1 MALLFRLLLALAA
14 MTFAK
19 PGWSWDPHGHALV
32 GSVAEP
38 LLTENARKQVRGIL
52 GFSLQT
58 AAKWPDCIR
67 SVEQKPDGSFK
78 YNRNTPYQAAC
89 DDFMAPS
96 EVARM
101 EDYARRN
108 WDNCAHRPGHGCH
121 EDYHFADV
129 PIQRGAYSRSFFG
142 TNDHD
147 VASAL
152 AAAIDVLRG
161 KRPPTPFS
169 IKDKKEALFLLAHF
183 AGDIHQPLHVGSVY
197 LDANGSLV
205 DPSAAMAGVEQ
216 TETQGGN
223 SILLEGKNLHADW
236 DEVPEAWT
244 IEAMPGL
251 LSRAKE
257 VPATTV
263 QTEILP
269 ALWASETV
277 SLAGDAFRDLKFGPK
292 HGTRWTAVPT
302 NAATYKAEQDRLKKE
317 QIAKAGARLAAVLNT
332 IWP

>member
-1 MALLFRLLLALAA
+1 MTLLFRLLLILAA
-14 MTFAK
+14 MTFAI
-19 PGWSWDPHGHALV
+19 PAWSWDPHGHALV
-32 GSVAEP
+32 GSVADQ
-38 LLTENARKQVRGIL
+38 LLTENARRQVRDIL
-52 GFSLQT
+52 GFTLQS
-58 AAKWPDCIR
+58 AAKWPDCVR
-67 SVEQKPDGSFK
+67 SVERKPDGSFQ
-78 YNRNTPYQAAC
+78 YNPNTPYQAPC
-89 DDFMAPS
+89 DDFMAPA

-108 WDNCAHRPGHGCH
+108 WDNCAHAPGHGCH
-121 EDYHFADV
+121 EAYHFADV

-152 AAAIDVLRG
+152 AAAIEVLEG
-161 KRPPTPFS
+161 KKPPAPFS
-169 IKDKKEALFLLAHF
+169 IKDKKEALFLVAHF

-205 DPSAAMAGVEQ
+205 DPSAAMPGVEQ

-223 SILLEGKNLHADW
+223 LILLEGKNLHGDW
-236 DEVPEAWT
+236 DDVPEAWT

-251 LSRAKE
+251 LSRAKQ
-257 VPATTV
+257 VPATTG
-263 QTEILP
+263 QIEILP

-277 SLAGDAFRDLKFGPK
+277 RLAGDAFRDLKFGPR
-292 HGTRWTAVPT
+292 HGTRWTAVPS
-302 NAATYKAEQDRLKKE
+302 NAATYKAEQERLKKE